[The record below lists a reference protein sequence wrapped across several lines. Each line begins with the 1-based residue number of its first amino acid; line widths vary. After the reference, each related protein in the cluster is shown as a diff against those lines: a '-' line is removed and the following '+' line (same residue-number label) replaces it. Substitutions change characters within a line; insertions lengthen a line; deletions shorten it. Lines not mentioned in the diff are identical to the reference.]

1 MYKDLRSIAASFVSK
16 RMHNLK
22 TFRPNVG
29 GAAAAPIGPAVA
41 VKPEQEDQFGVY
53 EKFVTIFSKNSVHHL
68 HDNVNTKFLWRI

>member
-1 MYKDLRSIAASFVSK
+1 MRSAGNSPLPSPVASGTVTHS
-16 RMHNLK
+16 
-22 TFRPNVG
+22 TIRPNVG
-29 GAAAAPIGPAVA
+29 GAATAPIGPAVA

>member
-1 MYKDLRSIAASFVSK
+1 M
-16 RMHNLK
+16 
-22 TFRPNVG
+22 G

-41 VKPEQEDQFGVY
+41 VKPEQEEQFGVY

>member
-1 MYKDLRSIAASFVSK
+1 M
-16 RMHNLK
+16 
-22 TFRPNVG
+22 G
-29 GAAAAPIGPAVA
+29 GVAAAPIGPAVA